1 MVIKKFLEFAK
12 NALNSAQNKANQINL
27 VLIDDLEAAETPES
41 IMMNTVSPEETKD
54 RTDRQVVTP
63 WLRFLWEAYRN
74 ALDTLRNNSR
84 LEGLYQVNQKIG
96 TFLILYFR
104 LLQTKHLG
112 SVFNLIE
119 KLNFA
124 DYAKLFANT

>member
-1 MVIKKFLEFAK
+1 MDYAKSSLEA
-12 NALNSAQNKANQINL
+12 AQKKANQINL

-41 IMMNTVSPEETKD
+41 IMMNTVSQEETKE

-84 LEGLYQVNQKIG
+84 LESLYQVRIEIAYR
-96 TFLILYFR
+96 ILR
-104 LLQTKHLG
+104 IRASSSKT
-112 SVFNLIE
+112 
-119 KLNFA
+119 
-124 DYAKLFANT
+124 